1 MGRCSAEDTGLLL
14 QCTVCT
20 GLLLQC
26 VLYRALFAVCTGL
39 LLRCTVCLQGSY
51 YSVYC
56 TGLLLQCDRALA
68 AVYRALTTMHCVCR
82 GLLLQCHIVVWL
94 VWRNVGTKDS
104 CLRCSSCSFADCFM
118 STSVSL
124 VLLRCFT
131 FTCPRVCS
139 FQAVSDIERNEW
151 LDAIRMAILKGLD
164 DERHVERGSVPSS
177 HDILDRICQNA
188 SNRTCADCNSDSECV
203 GR

>member
-1 MGRCSAEDTGLLL
+1 MQCGGYWALTTVHSVYRALTAV
-14 QCTVCT
+14 CTVQGSLCSVYRALTTMHSVFT

-26 VLYRALFAVCTGL
+26 VLYRALTAVC
-39 LLRCTVCLQGSY
+39 QGSY
-51 YSVYC
+51 C
-56 TGLLLQCDRALA
+56 N
-68 AVYRALTTMHCVCR
+68 VYRALTTMHCVCT

-94 VWRNVGTKDS
+94 VWRKVGTKHS
-104 CLRCSSCSFADCFM
+104 CLRYSSGSFADWFM
-118 STSVSL
+118 GTSVSH
-124 VLLRCFT
+124 VFLRRFT
-131 FTCPRVCS
+131 FTCPCVCS

-164 DERHVERGSVPSS
+164 DERHVERGSVPTS

>member
-1 MGRCSAEDTGLLL
+1 MTLACGAVVALLL
-14 QCTVCT
+14 I
-20 GLLLQC
+20 
-26 VLYRALFAVCTGL
+26 ASWAHWFP
-39 LLRCTVCLQGSY
+39 
-51 YSVYC
+51 
-56 TGLLLQCDRALA
+56 
-68 AVYRALTTMHCVCR
+68 H
-82 GLLLQCHIVVWL
+82 
-94 VWRNVGTKDS
+94 
-104 CLRCSSCSFADCFM
+104 
-118 STSVSL
+118 
-124 VLLRCFT
+124 VLLMRFT
-131 FTCPRVCS
+131 FTCPRACS